1 MDPLL
6 AACAWCMLGLAWSG
20 LGLFGYTLTLMQG
33 LVCCGWLLGMYVAWK
48 ARGWARVQEAIARW
62 KSPARIPARVALLAV
77 ALAAALL
84 LPVTVKLLRYAPAS
98 FAADEPTS
106 LLAVIADQHPTPCMY
121 LVDVAAVAAAGVVI
135 VSIIAGILAR
145 KGDDEARVASF
156 ARWRSI
162 SGVVTMVLWI
172 AVLAWLANDRVFF
185 PGTSFLEGA
194 GSLVRVEVGWG
205 WLAIGLLGILAA

>member
-1 MDPLL
+1 MIIIKGTAGVKLKRR
-6 AACAWCMLGLAWSG
+6 SS
-20 LGLFGYTLTLMQG
+20 YILTLAQG

-48 ARGWARVQEAIARW
+48 ARGWQRVKEAIARW
-62 KSPARIPARVALLAV
+62 KSPARVPARVAFLAI

-84 LPVTVKLLRYAPAS
+84 LPVTVKLLRHAPAG
-98 FAADEPTS
+98 FAADEPSS

-121 LVDVAAVAAAGVVI
+121 LVDVAAVAAAGVAV

-156 ARWRSI
+156 GRWRAI
-162 SGVVTMVLWI
+162 SGLVTMALWI
-172 AVLAWLANDRVFF
+172 AILAWLAGDRVFF
-185 PGTSFLEGA
+185 PGTTFVEGA